1 MSEDQTRRRPGRPP
15 AGGPTPTRSLRLG
28 DVYDQAQA
36 RAREREE
43 TLTHVVEQKL
53 ADYVAND
60 PARELY
66 DASMAKFLMEHA
78 KREAWEF
85 ENGVLATASTLP
97 REILA
102 PWRHALAQVRLL
114 RAEYRMR
121 GFEPPEPPE
130 RMPWIDERRV
140 EMKTEGDNVFW
151 IQTEAPKASRF
162 A

>member
-1 MSEDQTRRRPGRPP
+1 MTEDQARRRPGRPP

-28 DVYDQAQA
+28 QVYEQAQA
-36 RAREREE
+36 RARDREE
-43 TLTHVVEQKL
+43 TLTHVVERKL

-66 DASMAKFLMEHA
+66 DASMAKFLEEHA
-78 KREAWEF
+78 KREAWEA
-85 ENGVLATASTLP
+85 ETGEPATASTLP

-102 PWRHALAQVRLL
+102 PWRQALAQVRLL
-114 RAEYRMR
+114 RAEYRLR

-130 RMPWIDERRV
+130 QMLWIDERTV
-140 EMKTEGDNVFW
+140 ELRTEGENVFW
-151 IQTEAPKASRF
+151 VQTEAPNASRF